1 MKMRNI
7 KLYIVIASLLALG
20 SCKALMQYTNIL
32 KCDFRMESLKN
43 PTVAGIDVNSVKSFS
58 DLSFLQAGKI
68 TTAYLGGNVPLVFT
82 LNMEAKNPNT
92 TEARLAQFDWIV
104 KIDDVQIASGTNQS
118 EYVIP
123 ANDGRKIIPLR
134 ISVNLL
140 DVINKESKDTL
151 INFGLNLAD
160 ASDKPTRVSLQIRP
174 TVNVGSV
181 PVTYPGYLSLGTEF

>member
-1 MKMRNI
+1 MRNI
-7 KLYIVIASLLALG
+7 NIYIVIAGLLVLG
-20 SCKALMQYTNIL
+20 SCKALMSYTNIL

-43 PTVAGIDVNSVKSFS
+43 PTLAGIDVNSVKSFS

-68 TTAYLGGNVPLVFT
+68 TTAYLGGNIPLVFI

-92 TEARLAQFDWIV
+92 SEARMAQFDWIV
-104 KIDDVQIASGTNQS
+104 KIDEVQIASGTNQS
-118 EYVIP
+118 EYVVP
-123 ANDGRKIIPLR
+123 ANEGREIIPLR

-160 ASDKPTRVSLQIRP
+160 ASNVPTRVSLQIRP
-174 TVNVGSV
+174 TVNVGNV
-181 PVTYPGYLSLGTEF
+181 PVTYPGYINLGTEF

>member
-43 PTVAGIDVNSVKSFS
+43 PTVAGIDVNSVKNFS

-92 TEARLAQFDWIV
+92 TEARMAQFDWIV
-104 KIDDVQIASGTNQS
+104 KIDEVQIASGTNQS